1 MYNDDADFIFPSWV
15 IKDLKDQKGEEWRD
29 LIQSVLVHDQDS
41 SEHLAFVYLM
51 AKLNNCQTCS
61 ADSFRALKGCKECS
75 LQTLRRTDFSD
86 SKLLKEYEKSKIQIK
101 GFIGFSDK
109 GNK

>member
-86 SKLLKEYEKSKIQIK
+86 SKLLKEYEKSKIQIQ